1 MIDFIQGDRFEKVA
15 DLTFAPPEM
24 SGADYS
30 KLSNT
35 FSVEGCLKFNP
46 CIVYTHTFYAKELF
60 NIIKDINNRF
70 IIVTHNSDD
79 DICFS
84 PPDNVIKWFSQN
96 VNIIHEKIQSIP
108 IGLENDRWFVDIY
121 KKEKMIVKLQEPK
134 DYRNLVYMNFNIS
147 TAPNKRQPV
156 YDLFKDKPWV
166 TVDMR
171 QNGVDFDNY
180 LDNIYNHKFVLCP
193 GGNGIDTHRI
203 WECLYMGTIP
213 IVDNNI
219 NNSFYDKLPLLTINN
234 WDSITEDKLLL
245 SYIPLYMQDQ
255 HKEILTFEY
264 WKNKIWNTTL

>member
-1 MIDFIQGDRFEKVA
+1 
-15 DLTFAPPEM
+15 
-24 SGADYS
+24 
-30 KLSNT
+30 
-35 FSVEGCLKFNP
+35 
-46 CIVYTHTFYAKELF
+46 
-60 NIIKDINNRF
+60 
-70 IIVTHNSDD
+70 
-79 DICFS
+79 
-84 PPDNVIKWFSQN
+84 
-96 VNIIHEKIQSIP
+96 
-108 IGLENDRWFVDIY
+108 
-121 KKEKMIVKLQEPK
+121 
-134 DYRNLVYMNFNIS
+134 MNFNIS

-193 GGNGIDTHRI
+193 EGNGIDTHRI